1 MVTLREGGQSLDVD
15 AEQLGEGLRLGVTE
29 LGELGRDVLHRAVA
43 LAQLDAGERRGTGDG
58 DGSRARGIPLALEG
72 GHESRGALGDGGV
85 RVRHLLL
92 TALGEPARPLVGE
105 RTHGAAAGVG
115 GEEADRAFVVAG

>member
-58 DGSRARGIPLALEG
+58 DGSRARGIP
-72 GHESRGALGDGGV
+72 SRWRAVTRAAVRSATGAFASGICS
-85 RVRHLLL
+85 
-92 TALGEPARPLVGE
+92 
-105 RTHGAAAGVG
+105 
-115 GEEADRAFVVAG
+115 